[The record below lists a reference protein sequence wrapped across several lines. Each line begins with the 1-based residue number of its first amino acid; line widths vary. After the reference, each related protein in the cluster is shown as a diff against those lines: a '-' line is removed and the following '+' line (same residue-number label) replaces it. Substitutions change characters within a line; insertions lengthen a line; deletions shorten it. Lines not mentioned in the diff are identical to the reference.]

1 MRRVVGFQKNTAHPE
16 MTHQLASAKTL
27 KSRIWRRAAL
37 SSVAHAPTT
46 ITTDFAWCGML
57 AVLPWWPRTVT
68 FGKVEIKVKKLE
80 RTGSNFFRST
90 SFQIF
95 GNYLEERLP
104 TGPNS
109 LEIWNKIGNIP
120 VV

>member
-1 MRRVVGFQKNTAHPE
+1 MGSKKTPHNPE

-68 FGKVEIKVKKLE
+68 FGEVEIKVKKLE
-80 RTGSNFFRST
+80 RSGSNFFRPT
-90 SFQIF
+90 SFQVF

-104 TGPNS
+104 TGSNS
-109 LEIWNKIGNIP
+109 LEIWNKSGNIP
-120 VV
+120 VD